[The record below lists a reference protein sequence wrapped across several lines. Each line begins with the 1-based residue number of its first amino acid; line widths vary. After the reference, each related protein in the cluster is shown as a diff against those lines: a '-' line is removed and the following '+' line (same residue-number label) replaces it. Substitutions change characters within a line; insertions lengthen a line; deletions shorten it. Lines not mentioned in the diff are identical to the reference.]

1 MAKGKRKERVR
12 RPYVFDMDKARKLRD
27 ENYKGKDNATATLLR
42 GLITADKEG
51 YTIPEMVKISG
62 FKGKVSEFGI
72 PPVLFAEGVLE
83 RTRERK
89 AKPRRAAKPKRAAK
103 PRAPKTV
110 AAVATE
116 QAATASA

>member
-89 AKPRRAAKPKRAAK
+89 AKPRRAAKPKRPAK
-103 PRAPKTV
+103 PRALKLPVAEQPKPLLSV
-110 AAVATE
+110 
-116 QAATASA
+116 SA